1 MGPRRYSHH
10 DLAAVQALILRFSPV
25 SEWSHTLVCSHSS
38 PVLRVLCKK
47 RDNVSVIFCRKSF
60 GILVLLG
67 YDVTA
72 FTPAAY
78 LRSRLLRPSMEISS

>member
-1 MGPRRYSHH
+1 MHP
-10 DLAAVQALILRFSPV
+10 SPFPIG
-25 SEWSHTLVCSHSS
+25 LPGFLPADFS
-38 PVLRVLCKK
+38 PVLRILCKK
-47 RDNVSVIFCRKSF
+47 RDNFSVSFSEKAF

-67 YDVTA
+67 YDITA